1 MSLKVRGIEIFLK
14 DQGSGTPTLLLHGNP
29 DTADIWDGITSHLHG
44 NYRCL
49 APDLPGFGRSGEPG
63 DFDCSLENLALFVD
77 GLVEGVGI
85 TEPLN
90 LVVHDF
96 GGIIGLAWLVRHPE
110 KVRRLVIMN
119 MTFSSKYEWYA
130 WAKLWRTPLIG
141 ELSLLTL
148 TWPVF
153 YWSVRRATRKLTT
166 DQIRKAYTFVTPRM
180 KRMILRLYRATDTKN
195 FRGWEDDLKQITAR
209 LPTMVLWGDHDPYL
223 PVWLAD
229 SFGTQRVKHFPDC
242 GHWLPAEAPEQVA
255 KELLQFFSG

>member
-1 MSLKVRGIEIFLK
+1 MLLMVRGIEIFLK

-29 DTADIWDGITSHLHG
+29 DTADIWDGITNHLQE
-44 NYRCL
+44 NYRCIS
-49 APDLPGFGRSGEPG
+49 PDLPGFGRSGDPG
-63 DFDCSLENLALFVD
+63 NFDCSLENLALFVD
-77 GLVEGVGI
+77 DLVEAIGI
-85 TEPLN
+85 AEPLN

-119 MTFSSKYEWYA
+119 MTFSSKYQWYT

-166 DQIRKAYTFVTPRM
+166 DQIRQAYTFVTPRM
-180 KRMILRLYRATDTKN
+180 KRMILRLYRATATKN
-195 FRGWEDDLKQITAR
+195 FVGWEDELKEITAH
-209 LPTMVLWGDHDPYL
+209 LPSMVIWGDNDPYL

-229 SFGTQRVKHFPDC
+229 SFGTQHVKHFQDC
-242 GHWLPAEAPEQVA
+242 GHWLPAEEPEKVA
-255 KELLQFFSG
+255 KELIQFFKD